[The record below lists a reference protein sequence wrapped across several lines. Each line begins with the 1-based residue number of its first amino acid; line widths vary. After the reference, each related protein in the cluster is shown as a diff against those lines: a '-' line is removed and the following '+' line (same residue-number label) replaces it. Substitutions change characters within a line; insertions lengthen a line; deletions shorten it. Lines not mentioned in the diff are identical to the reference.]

1 MDILSLIE
9 QICVNLK
16 NGRFSN
22 EASVSQGILL
32 PILQRLEWPVFD
44 TSIVIPEYTIGGR
57 RVDYALCDRI
67 DHPVIF
73 IEVKKTGQAEGADKQ
88 LFEYAFHKGIQLAL
102 LTDGREWHFYLP
114 GEEGEYHERRV
125 YKLDIIERDPND
137 AAKILERYL
146 QFKRVCSGMALQA
159 AREDYK
165 TVSRQ
170 RKIKKTLTRAWSRL
184 LEEKDEI
191 LLELLADKV
200 EDLCGYKPD
209 YDVCSSFISEGV
221 MRQPAIER
229 SKSRSTPSEPQIRGT
244 APTTEKQGKDPQ
256 VKSYTLSQLAN
267 ENFSKIKP
275 AYIEIEK
282 SKFENKNWSDLCV
295 KFVTWLVQ
303 NHYLTHSNIPIYNYS
318 HRNKY
323 FVNLKAEHADPNK
336 AGYWK
341 QVKEFYIDTQ
351 YSTKAHVKNL
361 ISTLQQLN
369 IDSLDVKISFIL

>member
-137 AAKILERYL
+137 AAKILERY
-146 QFKRVCSGMALQA
+146 
-159 AREDYK
+159 REFAQVWRCK
-165 TVSRQ
+165 QLVRIIRQ
-170 RKIKKTLTRAWSRL
+170 
-184 LEEKDEI
+184 
-191 LLELLADKV
+191 
-200 EDLCGYKPD
+200 YPD
-209 YDVCSSFISEGV
+209 NV
-221 MRQPAIER
+221 R
-229 SKSRSTPSEPQIRGT
+229 
-244 APTTEKQGKDPQ
+244 
-256 VKSYTLSQLAN
+256 
-267 ENFSKIKP
+267 
-275 AYIEIEK
+275 
-282 SKFENKNWSDLCV
+282 
-295 KFVTWLVQ
+295 
-303 NHYLTHSNIPIYNYS
+303 
-318 HRNKY
+318 
-323 FVNLKAEHADPNK
+323 
-336 AGYWK
+336 
-341 QVKEFYIDTQ
+341 
-351 YSTKAHVKNL
+351 
-361 ISTLQQLN
+361 
-369 IDSLDVKISFIL
+369 